1 MHVMSKAF
9 AASLPL
15 VAIAFAP
22 AAAEMQRKI
31 EKTALCANAPCKKGA
46 TAFRPWELK
55 LQVPAKLGQCTTYRT
70 TPFLAIVLTR
80 DVPDTAE
87 ADCDDLPKE
96 RAAKAAEAIR
106 QKAVPAFRGRA
117 VFARML
123 CTGYGANVQYTV
135 EGETGMLKNFMAVH
149 GGNDRAAAERLLA
162 TAKMRYS
169 KAELASMTAYIET
182 GDDRCN

>member
-1 MHVMSKAF
+1 MHVLSNAL

-22 AAAEMQRKI
+22 ASAEQVRKI
-31 EKTALCANAPCKKGA
+31 EKTALCANTQCKKGA
-46 TAFRPWELK
+46 AAYWPWELK

-96 RAAKAAEAIR
+96 RAAKAGEAAR
-106 QKAVPAFRGRA
+106 HKAAASFRGRA

-135 EGETGMLKNFMAVH
+135 EGETGMLNNFVAVH
-149 GGNDRAAAERLLA
+149 AGNDRAAAERLLA
-162 TAKMRYS
+162 TAKARYS
-169 KAELASMTAYIET
+169 KAEIASMTAYLET
-182 GDDRCN
+182 GDDRCK

>member
-1 MHVMSKAF
+1 MHRVSKAF

-22 AAAEMQRKI
+22 AGAETQRQI
-31 EKTALCANAPCKKGA
+31 LKTALCHDQSCKKGA
-46 TAFRPWELK
+46 AAYRPWELK

-96 RAAKAAEAIR
+96 RAAKAGETAR
-106 QKAVPAFRGRA
+106 QKAAAPFPGRA

-135 EGETGMLKNFMAVH
+135 EGESGMLKNFMAVH
-149 GGNDRAAAERLLA
+149 AGNDRAAAERLLA
-162 TAKMRYS
+162 TAKARYP
-169 KAELASMTAYIET
+169 KAEIASMTAYLEI
-182 GDDRCN
+182 GDDRCK

>member
-1 MHVMSKAF
+1 MVSKTF

-15 VAIAFAP
+15 LAIAFTP
-22 AAAEMQRKI
+22 AVAEMQRKI
-31 EKTALCANAPCKKGA
+31 EKTALCANAECKKGA
-46 TAFRPWELK
+46 AAYRPWELK
-55 LQVPAKLGQCTTYRT
+55 LQVPAKIGQCTTYRT

-96 RAAKAAEAIR
+96 RAASAAKALR
-106 QKAVPAFRGRA
+106 LKAMGAFRGRA

-135 EGETGMLKNFMAVH
+135 EGETGMLKNFVAVH
-149 GGNDRAAAERLLA
+149 AGNDRAAAERLLA
-162 TAKMRYS
+162 TAKARYP
-169 KAELASMTAYIET
+169 KAEIASMTAYLET
-182 GDDRCN
+182 GDDRCK